1 MNAYVLIKMAPDPV
15 EELDIAKD
23 GKSLDSEFIRFKSG
37 DPDEH
42 SIEQALLLKEKN
54 GGKVTVV
61 ALDAPEVDDVLYT
74 ALAEGVDR
82 AIKISLDQTQLG
94 SVATAQ
100 AFASFFQKEAVSN
113 DTLIMPGTQAV
124 DDIEGETG
132 ALLAELLGLPYIGVV
147 SGISFSNG
155 GAKAVVIKEFSGGIR
170 GEYEVELPAILGI
183 QSAEKPPRY
192 VPVAKVRA
200 VMKSAKIETV
210 DIPEPEKA
218 KILEIERMYKPE
230 VAGKAQI
237 LEGDVKEIAARL
249 AEIFAERGI
258 I

>member
-54 GGKVTVV
+54 GGKITVV

-82 AIKISLDQTQLG
+82 AVKISLDQTKLG

-100 AFASFFQKEAVSN
+100 AFASFFQKEDVSN

-147 SGISFSNG
+147 SGITFANG
-155 GAKAVVIKEFSGGIR
+155 GSKAVVVKEFSSGMR
-170 GEYEVELPAILGI
+170 GEYEVELPAVLGI

-200 VMKSAKIETV
+200 VMKSAKIETI